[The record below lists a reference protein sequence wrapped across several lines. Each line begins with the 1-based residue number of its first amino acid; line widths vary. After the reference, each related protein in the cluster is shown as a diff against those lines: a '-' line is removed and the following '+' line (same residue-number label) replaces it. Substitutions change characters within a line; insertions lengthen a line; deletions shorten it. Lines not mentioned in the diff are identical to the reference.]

1 MGIKRIVLLLTTVL
15 LFSTTLMKAESPE
28 SIEKEGVVK
37 GKIYDGK
44 SKAPIE
50 YATVA
55 IYKKEDDSVVTGTIT
70 DEKGEFKVKGLK
82 PGSFYIVVSFLGY
95 DNKRFDDVFV
105 KSARD
110 IIDLGSIEL
119 GTAST
124 AIDEIEVVSERQSV
138 EYKIDKKVVSVGKQ
152 MTSAS
157 LSAVEVLENVPS
169 IRVDIEG
176 NVSLRGSTGFT
187 VLIDGKPT
195 VMDPS
200 DVLRQIPASTIE
212 NIEIITNPS
221 AKYQP
226 DGTGGIINIVTKKN
240 RMQGVQGLFNLKGG
254 SFGMYGGDFL
264 LNYRKNKFNF
274 NLGGDYNYRPF
285 PGSSYSERSTTNN
298 DTTTIVKS
306 NGDSD
311 REFRMM
317 GLRGGF
323 DWDITDND
331 VFTFG
336 FRVGDFKMENSSL
349 LDYRT
354 IVLADN
360 YESDEL
366 QELSLN
372 NGQRGGNYYSLTTNY
387 THKFDQEGHEIA
399 AQLNYRYRDGDD
411 TSENLLQDGSRTV
424 TDGTKTTEFGPSG
437 RWEMRLDYVKPLGGD
452 KRLEAGF
459 QGRRSISQDE
469 TELYNWQGGGFV
481 EQTDKGNLTDYD
493 RNIMALY
500 STFNGTYGNFG
511 YQLGLRGEYTY
522 RDITTKRDNQN
533 YKIDRWDYFPTLH
546 LSYQLPSDNQIMG
559 SYSRRIDRP
568 RGYYLEPFVT
578 WEDMFNVRRGNP
590 DLLPEYIDA
599 YEVGYLKSWNK
610 AQLSLEGYY
619 RVKHNKVESIQTV
632 WADGILLTSFMNVG
646 TDYSLGAEA
655 MFNTPL
661 TKWWEINIMGDLYD
675 YRIEGVKNDQPF
687 ERTSFNWS
695 SRLSNTFKVRKNM
708 QLQLDG
714 NYNSATVTAQ
724 GRNEDSYMINAAYRL
739 DMMDRKLSAVL
750 QVRDVFNTGRMIRI
764 NEDPDFY
771 NYSENRRNAPMFS
784 FTLSYRLNNF
794 AQKRG
799 KRGGD
804 NGEGMEE
811 EF

>member
-1 MGIKRIVLLLTTVL
+1 MGIKRIGFLIAMLLLFNINWVE
-15 LFSTTLMKAESPE
+15 AENPNSP
-28 SIEKEGVVK
+28 EKEGVVK

-44 SKAPIE
+44 SKKPIE

-70 DEKGEFKVKGLK
+70 DEDGQFKVKGLD

-95 DNKRFDDVFV
+95 ENKRYDDVFV
-105 KSARD
+105 ESGRD
-110 IIDLGSIEL
+110 VIDLGSIEL
-119 GTAST
+119 GASST

-240 RMQGVQGLFNLKGG
+240 RLQGVQGLFNLKGG

-264 LNYRKNKFNF
+264 LNYRKNNFNF
-274 NLGGDYNYRPF
+274 NLGADYNYRPF
-285 PGSSYSERSTTNN
+285 PGSSYSERRTTNN
-298 DTTTIVKS
+298 DTTTIIRA

-311 REFRMM
+311 REFRMV
-317 GLRGGF
+317 GIRGGF
-323 DWDITDND
+323 DWDITEKD
-331 VFTFG
+331 VFTLG
-336 FRVGDFKMENSSL
+336 VRIGDFSMENNSL

-354 IVLADN
+354 IKLADG
-360 YESDEL
+360 YESDEI

-372 NGQRGGNYYSLTTNY
+372 NGQRGGNWYSFTTNY
-387 THKFDQEGHEIA
+387 THTFEEKGHELS

-411 TSENLLQDGSRTV
+411 NSENILKDGANNI
-424 TDGTKTTEFGPSG
+424 TDGTKTTEYGPSG
-437 RWEMRLDYVKPLGGD
+437 RWELRLDYTKPIGED
-452 KRLEAGF
+452 KRFEAGF
-459 QGRRSISQDE
+459 QGRKSVSQDE
-469 TELYNWQGGGFV
+469 TELYIWEDGGFV
-481 EQTDKGNLTDYD
+481 EQTDKGNTTDYD

-500 STFNGTYGNFG
+500 STFNGKYGNFG
-511 YQLGLRGEYTY
+511 YQLGLRGEYTF
-522 RDITTKRDNQN
+522 RDITTQRDNQT
-533 YKIDRWDYFPTLH
+533 YEIDRLDYFPTVH
-546 LSYQLPSDNQIMG
+546 LSYQLPSENQVMG

-568 RGYYLEPFVT
+568 RGWYLEPFIT
-578 WEDMFNVRRGNP
+578 WEDMFNVRMGNP

-599 YEVGYLKSWNK
+599 FEMGYLKSWDK
-610 AQLSLEGYY
+610 SQLSVEGYY
-619 RVKHNKVESIQTV
+619 RIKHNKVERIQSV
-632 WADGILLTSFMNVG
+632 YEEGILLTTFSNVG

-661 TKWWEINIMGDLYD
+661 FKWWEINLMGDLYN
-675 YRIEGVKNDQPF
+675 YRIDGVINDVPF

-695 SRLSNTFKVRKNM
+695 SRISNTFKLRKNM

-714 NYNSATVTAQ
+714 NYNSATVTSQ
-724 GRNEDSYMINAAYRL
+724 GRTEDFYMINAAYRL
-739 DMMDRKLSAVL
+739 DMFDRKVSAVL
-750 QVRDVFNTGRMIRI
+750 QIRDVFNTGNRI
-764 NEDPDFY
+764 SITEDPDFY
-771 NYSENRRNAPMFS
+771 NYSKRTRNAPMYS

-794 AQKRG
+794 MQKRG
-799 KRGGD
+799 KRAD
-804 NGEGMEE
+804 NGGGMDE

>member
-1 MGIKRIVLLLTTVL
+1 MGIKRIVLLITVL
-15 LFSTTLMKAESPE
+15 LLTSTTWLEANNPE
-28 SIEKEGVVK
+28 APEKDGVVK

-44 SKAPIE
+44 SKKPIE

-70 DEKGEFKVKGLK
+70 DESGQFKVKGLK

-95 DNKRFDDVFV
+95 ENKRYDDVQV

-110 IIDLGSIEL
+110 IVDLGEIAL
-119 GTAST
+119 GASST

-240 RMQGVQGLFNLKGG
+240 RLQGVQGLFNLKGG

-285 PGSSYSERSTTNN
+285 PGSSYSERRTTRN
-298 DTTTIVKS
+298 DTTTIIRA

-323 DWDITDND
+323 DWDISDND

-336 FRVGDFKMENSSL
+336 FRLGDFKMQNNSL

-354 IVLADN
+354 IQIADG
-360 YESDEL
+360 YESDEVR
-366 QELSLN
+366 ELSRN
-372 NGQRGGNYYSLTTNY
+372 YGERGGNYYSVTTNY
-387 THKFDQEGHEIA
+387 THKFEEKGHELS
-399 AQLNYRYRDGDD
+399 AQLNYRYRDGNDD
-411 TSENLLQDGSRTV
+411 SENTLSDASGV
-424 TDGTKTTEFGPSG
+424 INDGTRTTETGPSG
-437 RWEMRLDYVKPLGGD
+437 RWEVRVDYTKPLGSN
-452 KRLEAGF
+452 KRFEAGF
-459 QGRRSISQDE
+459 QGRKSLSKDE
-469 TELYNWQGGGFV
+469 NGLYIWEDGGFV
-481 EQTDKGNLTDYD
+481 EQTDKGNTTDYD
-493 RNIMALY
+493 RNIAALY
-500 STFNGTYGNFG
+500 STFNGEYGNWG
-511 YQLGLRGEYTY
+511 YQVGLRGEYTY
-522 RDITTKRDNQN
+522 RDITTQRDNQTYN
-533 YKIDRWDYFPTLH
+533 IDRFDYFPTLH
-546 LSYQLPSDNQIMG
+546 LSYKLPADNQVMG

-568 RGYYLEPFVT
+568 RGWYLEPFIT
-578 WEDMFNVRRGNP
+578 WEDMFNVRMGNP

-599 YEVGYLKSWNK
+599 YEMGYLKSWKK

-619 RVKHNKVESIQTV
+619 RVKHNKVERIQSV
-632 WADGILLTSFMNVG
+632 YEEGILLTTFSNVG

-655 MFNTPL
+655 MINTPIV
-661 TKWWEINIMGDLYD
+661 KWWEINLMGDLYD
-675 YRIEGVKNDQPF
+675 YRIKGVKNDEPF

-695 SRLSNTFKVRKNM
+695 ARVSNTFKLRKNM
-708 QLQLDG
+708 QLQFDG
-714 NYNSATVTAQ
+714 NYNSATVTSQ
-724 GRNEDSYMINAAYRL
+724 GRNEDFYMFNAAYRMDL
-739 DMMDRKLSAVL
+739 LDRKLSAVV
-750 QVRDVFNTGRMIRI
+750 QVRDIFNTGKMVNIS
-764 NEDPDFY
+764 EDPGFY
-771 NYSENRRNAPMFS
+771 NYSERRRNAPMYS

-794 AQKRG
+794 MQKRG
-799 KRGGD
+799 KRGD
-804 NGEGMEE
+804 NGGEGMEE
-811 EF
+811 GF

>member
-1 MGIKRIVLLLTTVL
+1 MGIKRIGLLLAMLL
-15 LFSTTLMKAESPE
+15 LFNINWVQAEKPNSL
-28 SIEKEGVVK
+28 EKEGVVK

-44 SKAPIE
+44 SKKPIE

-70 DEKGEFKVKGLK
+70 DEDGHFKVKGLD

-95 DNKRFDDVFV
+95 ENKRYDDVYV
-105 KSARD
+105 ESGRD
-110 IIDLGSIEL
+110 VIDLGSIEL
-119 GTAST
+119 GASST
-124 AIDEIEVVSERQSV
+124 SIDEIEVVSERQSV
-138 EYKIDKKVVSVGKQ
+138 EYKIDKKVISVGKQ

-195 VMDPS
+195 VMDAS

-240 RMQGVQGLFNLKGG
+240 RLQGVQGLMNLKGG

-264 LNYRKNKFNF
+264 LNYRKNNFNF
-274 NLGGDYNYRPF
+274 NLGADYNYRPF
-285 PGSSYSERSTTNN
+285 PGSSFSERRTTKN
-298 DTTTIVKS
+298 DTTTIIRAT
-306 NGDSD
+306 GDSD
-311 REFRMM
+311 REFRMV
-317 GLRGGF
+317 GIRGGF
-323 DWDITDND
+323 DWDITEND
-331 VFTFG
+331 VFTVG
-336 FRVGDFKMENSSL
+336 VRVGDFRMENNSL

-354 IVLADN
+354 IRLAN
-360 YESDEL
+360 GYESDEI
-366 QELSLN
+366 QELN
-372 NGQRGGNYYSLTTNY
+372 MNDGQRGGNWYSFTTNY
-387 THKFDQEGHEIA
+387 THTFKEEGHELG

-411 TSENLLQDGSRTV
+411 TSENILKDGV
-424 TDGTKTTEFGPSG
+424 QNVIDGTKTTEFGPSG
-437 RWEMRLDYVKPLGGD
+437 RWELRLDYTKPLGED
-452 KRLEAGF
+452 KRFEAGF
-459 QGRRSISQDE
+459 QGRKSVSQDE
-469 TELYNWQGGGFV
+469 TELYIWEDGGFV
-481 EQTDKGNLTDYD
+481 EQTDKGNTTDYD

-500 STFNGTYGNFG
+500 STFNGKYGNLG
-511 YQLGLRGEYTY
+511 YQLGLRGEYTF
-522 RDITTKRDNQN
+522 RDITTQRDNQT
-533 YKIDRWDYFPTLH
+533 YEIDRLDYFPTVH
-546 LSYQLPSDNQIMG
+546 LSYQLPSENQVMG

-568 RGYYLEPFVT
+568 RGWFLEPFIT
-578 WEDMFNVRRGNP
+578 WEDMFNVRMGNP

-599 YEVGYLKSWNK
+599 FEMGYLKSWDK
-610 AQLSLEGYY
+610 SQLSIEGYY
-619 RVKHNKVESIQTV
+619 RIKHNKVERIQSV
-632 WADGILLTSFMNVG
+632 YEEGILLTTFSNVG

-655 MFNTPL
+655 MYNTPL
-661 TKWWEINIMGDLYD
+661 FKWWEINLMGDLYN
-675 YRIEGVKNDQPF
+675 YRIDGVINEVPF

-695 SRLSNTFKVRKNM
+695 SRISNTFKLRKNM

-714 NYNSATVTAQ
+714 NYNSATVTSQ
-724 GRNEDSYMINAAYRL
+724 GTTEDFYMINAAYRV
-739 DMMDRKLSAVL
+739 DMFDRKLSAVL
-750 QVRDVFNTGRMIRI
+750 QIRDIFNTANRI
-764 NEDPDFY
+764 SITEDPDFY
-771 NYSENRRNAPMFS
+771 NYSKRTRNAPMYS

-794 AQKRG
+794 MQKRG

-804 NGEGMEE
+804 NEGGMDE